1 MKRVLAMA
9 RVPTR
14 LGGVTR
20 QSAMPAMLGLIA
32 LFMSACG
39 QLGDIA
45 PSGLLGSAPEKTA
58 AAEASPGS
66 GPQTELQKATEYW
79 GREHAKSPRDPE
91 IALKYVRN
99 LKALG
104 AKQQA
109 LAVLQQAYTHNS
121 QHRELISEYGRLALD
136 LDQAQLAI
144 TLLAAADDPAKPDW
158 RVLSARGAA
167 YAKQGNAKE
176 AIPFLERALSMAPDQ
191 VSVINN
197 LALAYAVDGQAPKA
211 EAMLRP
217 VLASTGNPKV
227 RQNLIIV
234 LSVQGKFDEA
244 RGLAAEDVSPAI
256 ATANVDL
263 LRTMAKA
270 EPRASTSAPALAPP
284 TTVVRAAPP
293 IAPVAS
299 ATATPA
305 RAASP
310 AVAGWVATTAP
321 SR

>member
-1 MKRVLAMA
+1 MA

-14 LGGVTR
+14 LAGMVR
-20 QSAMPAMLGLIA
+20 QSALPAVLGLMA
-32 LFMSACG
+32 LWVSACG

-45 PSGLLGSAPEKTA
+45 PSGLIGSAADKTA
-58 AAEASPGS
+58 AADASPGS

-79 GREHAKSPRDPE
+79 GREHAKSPRDAE

-109 LAVLQQAYTHNS
+109 LAVLQQAYSHNS

-167 YAKQGNAKE
+167 HAKQGNAKE

-244 RGLAAEDVSPAI
+244 RAVAAEDVSPAI
-256 ATANVDL
+256 ATANVDY

-270 EPRASTSAPALAPP
+270 EPRASTPAPDLAPA
-284 TTVVRAAPP
+284 TTIVRAAPP
-293 IAPVAS
+293 AAPAMRTPAAPAG
-299 ATATPA
+299 ATAPA
-305 RAASP
+305 A
-310 AVAGWVATTAP
+310 AGWAATTEP

>member
-1 MKRVLAMA
+1 
-9 RVPTR
+9 
-14 LGGVTR
+14 
-20 QSAMPAMLGLIA
+20 MLGLIA
-32 LFMSACG
+32 LFMSACA
-39 QLGDIA
+39 QMGDIA
-45 PSGLLGSAPEKTA
+45 PSGLLSSSPDKTA
-58 AAEASPGS
+58 VAETSSTEGS
-66 GPQTELQKATEYW
+66 QTELQKATEYW
-79 GREHAKSPRDPE
+79 GREHAKSPRDADV
-91 IALKYVRN
+91 ALKYVRN

-167 YAKQGNAKE
+167 HAKQGNTKE

-191 VSVINN
+191 MSVINN

-244 RGLAAEDVSPAI
+244 RGLAGEDPSPAI

-263 LRTMAKA
+263 LRTIAKA
-270 EPRASTSAPALAPP
+270 EPRASTPASLAPPTSVARSGPARAPALAP
-284 TTVVRAAPP
+284 VAA
-293 IAPVAS
+293 A
-299 ATATPA
+299 
-305 RAASP
+305 P
-310 AVAGWVATTAP
+310 AVAGWTA
-321 SR
+321 STESTR